1 MPWSRHS
8 PLVCRPMNAILA
20 CSQLLTDMP
29 SLTEEQ
35 RELSQMIQGSGQ
47 QLLSLINDILDFS
60 KVSCTFFIKILINQ
74 QNDVAS
80 KVYDSKS
87 VRLVTL
93 KMGVFDNAY

>member
-1 MPWSRHS
+1 
-8 PLVCRPMNAILA
+8 MNAILA

-60 KVSCTFFIKILINQ
+60 KVSCAFFAENIDKPAGECDRQ
-74 QNDVAS
+74 AFPFQGRSGWFEEAES
-80 KVYDSKS
+80 E
-87 VRLVTL
+87 
-93 KMGVFDNAY
+93 GV